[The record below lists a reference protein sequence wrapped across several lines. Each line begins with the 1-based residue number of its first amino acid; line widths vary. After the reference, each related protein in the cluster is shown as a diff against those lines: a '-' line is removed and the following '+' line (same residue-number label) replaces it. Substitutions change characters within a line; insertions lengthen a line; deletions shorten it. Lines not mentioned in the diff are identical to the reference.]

1 MKKCIVAFIAL
12 VITAVGATFGLAV
25 RNTCAYADED
35 VVKVVNVTDGSYKL
49 KTGEYSFENGELSV
63 SETYLKTLEENTEYT
78 FRVVTASD
86 DYDLKVRTDFEAV
99 TLTPEKE
106 EFTKGENVSFKV
118 NGSVSV
124 TKLEINGD
132 EYAFTADG
140 NVITLSSESLKNLT
154 GGTHTVKAYTSLGRP
169 TASFDYAGLPDYR
182 AETVEA
188 VSHVFLWVDFAVFA
202 TLIVGYAAYAVV
214 KRLTKNKRG

>member
-1 MKKCIVAFIAL
+1 MKKCIAAFIAL
-12 VITAVGATFGLAV
+12 VLTVVGAAFGVAAGSS
-25 RNTCAYADED
+25 CAYGDED
-35 VVKVVNVTDGSYKL
+35 VLKVVNVTDGSYKL
-49 KTGEYSFENGELSV
+49 KTDEYSFENGELSV
-63 SETYLKTLEENTEYT
+63 SETYLKTLEEDMEYT
-78 FRVVTASD
+78 FRVVTATD
-86 DYDLKVRTDFEAV
+86 DYDLKVRTDFTAV

-140 NVITLSSESLKNLT
+140 GVITLSSEALKNLT

-202 TLIVGYAAYAVV
+202 TLIVGYAAFTVY
-214 KRLTKNKRG
+214 KKLRKNKKG